1 MPKMKIAVLDD
12 YQGVVRDVSD
22 WSVLEDRAVITV
34 FKDHL
39 FEEDAIVDRL
49 GDFDII
55 VVMRERTPFPK
66 SLISRL
72 PNLKLLVTGNM
83 RNLGIDMDAAKAC
96 GIPVCGTEAIGYSAA
111 EMTWALLMSTMRR
124 IPQQVQAV
132 REGDWQLGLGNV
144 LTGKTLGI
152 IGLGRQG
159 SYMVR
164 YAQAF
169 DMDVVAWSKNLTL
182 ERCEEKGVRFADS
195 LEALL
200 GQSDVVSINTILS
213 DRTRGLIGA
222 KELQWMKQGAYLI
235 NASRGPIVKEQP
247 LIDAVNSGHL
257 AGAGLDV
264 FDIEPL
270 PVDHPYRSNDNI
282 VATPHL
288 GYVCHEGY
296 KVFFDQGI
304 EDIDAWLKGEPIRVI
319 NP

>member
-1 MPKMKIAVLDD
+1 MKIAVLDD

-213 DRTRGLIGA
+213 DRTRG
-222 KELQWMKQGAYLI
+222 
-235 NASRGPIVKEQP
+235 
-247 LIDAVNSGHL
+247 
-257 AGAGLDV
+257 
-264 FDIEPL
+264 
-270 PVDHPYRSNDNI
+270 
-282 VATPHL
+282 
-288 GYVCHEGY
+288 
-296 KVFFDQGI
+296 
-304 EDIDAWLKGEPIRVI
+304 
-319 NP
+319 